1 MKMRQTL
8 NSNNELNMAQS
19 LTEKYTCIDVQQKK
33 KKVHFKKYYNYTQV
47 LETRLIVLNT
57 PTF

>member
-8 NSNNELNMAQS
+8 NSNNELNIAQS
-19 LTEKYTCIDVQQKK
+19 LTEKYTCIDVQPKK
-33 KKVHFKKYYNYTQV
+33 KKFILKKIYNFTQV
-47 LETRLIVLNT
+47 LKTRLIVLNT